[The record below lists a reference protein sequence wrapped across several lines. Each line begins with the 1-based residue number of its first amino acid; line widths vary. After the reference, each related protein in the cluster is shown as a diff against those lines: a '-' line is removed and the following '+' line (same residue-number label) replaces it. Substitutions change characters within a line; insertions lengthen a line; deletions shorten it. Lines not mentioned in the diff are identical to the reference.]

1 MGVVRDQC
9 VEGGSRQGLESP
21 LPLRLDRYVTHTL
34 EWESRADN
42 GIAAFVKSLGM
53 DLDATGLLGGIRSKR
68 FAAVVDNGKVVNL
81 QVESDAPAIT
91 VTAAENIL
99 ASL

>member
-1 MGVVRDQC
+1 M
-9 VEGGSRQGLESP
+9 
-21 LPLRLDRYVTHTL
+21 
-34 EWESRADN
+34 
-42 GIAAFVKSLGM
+42 KSLGM

-68 FAAVVDNGKVVNL
+68 FAAVVDNGKVVDL

-91 VTAAENIL
+91 VTAAENVL